1 MSLAT
6 EAVVA
11 VRTVLADAGVRGA
24 VHAAVIGRP
33 EAELGVGADDPVT
46 MASVF
51 KLPVLVALVRAFD
64 VGELD
69 PRTPVTVDPSSRTEG
84 PTGLSVL
91 ADPVTMSLRDL
102 AVSMITVSDNA
113 AADVLLDVLG
123 LPRVHAALAELGLTH
138 TRVERADAT
147 FAALA
152 AELGVRDAGR
162 GALAVSSDRL
172 ADPDDPP
179 PPSAYDPVLGSAT
192 TPRDMTTLLSLL
204 WRDGAASPASCAF
217 ARRVLGLQVSRAR
230 LASGFPYD
238 DVRCSGKTGTLG
250 AVRNE
255 VGVVEFPGEAPV
267 AVAVFTLAARPE
279 RVLPRVDAA
288 IGEVA
293 RLAVTALRLGE

>member
-6 EAVVA
+6 EATA
-11 VRTVLADAGVRGA
+11 EIRAVLADAGVRGA
-24 VHAAVIGRP
+24 VHARVVGDGG
-33 EAELGVGADDPVT
+33 AELGVRPDEPVT

-64 VGELD
+64 AGDLD
-69 PRTPVTVDPSSRTEG
+69 PRATVTVDPSSRTEG

-91 ADPVTMSLRDL
+91 SDPVTMSLRDL
-102 AVSMITVSDNA
+102 ATSMTTVSDNA

-123 LPRVHAALAELGLTH
+123 LVRVHTAMAALGIAH

-152 AELGVRDAGR
+152 AELGARDPA
-162 GALAVSSDRL
+162 AAAARL
-172 ADPDDPP
+172 ADPDHPP

-192 TPRDMTTLLSLL
+192 TARDMTTLLAAV
-204 WRDGAASPASCAF
+204 WRDGAASPTGCAF
-217 ARRVLGLQVSRAR
+217 VRRLLGLQVSRAR
-230 LASGFPYD
+230 IASGFPFD
-238 DVRCSGKTGTLG
+238 EVRCSGKTGTLG
-250 AVRNE
+250 ALRNE

-293 RLAVTALRLGE
+293 RLAVTALRLGD

>member
-6 EAVVA
+6 EATA
-11 VRTVLADAGVRGA
+11 EIRAVLADAGVRGW
-24 VHAAVIGRP
+24 VHARMVGDGG
-33 EAELGVGADDPVT
+33 AELGVRPDEPVT

-51 KLPVLVALVRAFD
+51 KLPVLVALVRAVD
-64 VGELD
+64 AGDLD
-69 PRTPVTVDPSSRTEG
+69 PRATVTVDPSSRTHG

-91 ADPVTMSLRDL
+91 SDPVTMSLRDL
-102 AVSMITVSDNA
+102 ATSMTTVSDNA

-123 LPRVHAALAELGLTH
+123 PARVRTAMAELGLAH

-152 AELGVRDAGR
+152 AELGVRDPTA
-162 GALAVSSDRL
+162 AAARL

-192 TPRDMTTLLSLL
+192 TARDMTTLLAAV
-204 WRDGAASPASCAF
+204 WRDTAASPTGCAF
-217 ARRVLGLQVSRAR
+217 VRRLLGLQVSRAR
-230 LASGFPYD
+230 IASGFPFD
-238 DVRCSGKTGTLG
+238 EVRCSGKTGTLG
-250 AVRNE
+250 ALRNE

-293 RLAVTALRLGE
+293 RLAVTALRLGD

>member
-1 MSLAT
+1 MSLAA
-6 EAVVA
+6 EAAAGIRA
-11 VRTVLADAGVRGA
+11 VLDDAGVRGA
-24 VHAAVIGRP
+24 VHARVVGRDGPEVAVR
-33 EAELGVGADDPVT
+33 ADDPVT

-64 VGELD
+64 AGDLD
-69 PRTPVTVDPSSRTEG
+69 PRATVTVDPSSRTDG

-102 AVSMITVSDNA
+102 ATSMTTVSDNA

-123 LPRVHAALAELGLTH
+123 LPRVHAALADLGIVR

-152 AELGVRDAGR
+152 AELGVRDPA
-162 GALAVSSDRL
+162 ATAARL

-192 TPRDMTTLLSLL
+192 TARDMTALLAAL
-204 WRDGAASPASCAF
+204 WRDEAASPSSCAF
-217 ARRVLGLQVSRAR
+217 ARRLLGLQVSRAR
-230 LASGFPYD
+230 IASGFPFD
-238 DVRCSGKTGTLG
+238 DVWVSGKTGTLG
-250 AVRNE
+250 ALRNE

-293 RLAVTALRLGE
+293 RLAVTALRLGD